1 MSSYQVPVSEER
13 RGQFQYDS
21 DDAHGQGLV
30 TFAGVMLLLAG
41 TLNLVFGAAAID
53 GARFFTEDTEY
64 VIGDLGALGWF
75 VVILGVLQIA
85 AAFAVWRAVPWG
97 RWFGVACAFGNAFL
111 QMLWIP
117 AHPIVAMALLTID
130 VIVMW
135 ALLAYGGRRAA
146 YLRTR

>member
-13 RGQFQYDS
+13 RGQFQYDA

-41 TLNLVFGAAAID
+41 TLNLVFGIAAID

-75 VVILGVLQIA
+75 VLILGALQVA
-85 AAFAVWRAVPWG
+85 AAFAIWRAVPWAAG
-97 RWFGVACAFGNAFL
+97 SAWAAPSATRSCRCCGS
-111 QMLWIP
+111 P
-117 AHPIVAMALLTID
+117 PIRSSP
-130 VIVMW
+130 W
-135 ALLAYGGRRAA
+135 PS
-146 YLRTR
+146 